1 MDCEKCGITVS
12 YVVHESA
19 LARAERTI
27 KRLWIMCLVLIALFV
42 ITNVMWI
49 WYNNQFEIVTT
60 QISSEAVADNGGN
73 AWEVINDH
81 MMALKIVNPKAYNS
95 ILQKLQG

>member
-60 QISSEAVADNGGN
+60 ETYKEAYADNNGN
-73 AWEVINDH
+73 A
-81 MMALKIVNPKAYNS
+81 IVNGEGEVNLYGELRESDNQNDLP
-95 ILQKLQG
+95 